1 MALVWYDDMFETHTR
16 RDGPVADV
24 DFVIQIPGV
33 RPVPERVSRSGG
45 LEPDGN
51 RPLLVAV

>member
-1 MALVWYDDMFETHTR
+1 MFETHTR

-33 RPVPERVSRSGG
+33 RLGAGTRI
-45 LEPDGN
+45 
-51 RPLLVAV
+51 AVVRA